1 MSKLLARILLAAVLI
16 GPATSLAAPAS
27 RPVHADEILACN
39 QADPAGMDARW
50 RSVSA
55 IAPNSQLLPQE
66 RWTDSASRFHTR
78 LDADAWNDLPEKV
91 TRNILVNQALAFGNA
106 AYSIGTGLVQF
117 AADFDVLCSGAP
129 QADQAASMLGR
140 TVLSS
145 SVLVLVFVAGVV
157 LLVWRAAQ
165 GSEKPWKKAGRMA
178 LTLGILG
185 GMTFAA
191 GQSTPSVS
199 GAGSLGRGSPG
210 WFMDR
215 ANALI
220 TSAGSLGPGALQS
233 SIDASGAEIDA
244 AASQSVVAPDCTV
257 YIDSLRQQYASS
269 ASSRTPLVRYK
280 ASVALTMSS
289 MWEQSGMRVWEI
301 AQFGYTDAGR
311 RVGCRLLEDFAGTPS
326 NEQRERTIANCAGA
340 CAGDPSVATFEMDS
354 NKAQDW
360 ALIAWASCRSTG
372 GGWAITDEFRSVFE
386 DEAAAIEACATAW
399 SSGERQPDN
408 GTPSFNFENE
418 TEIRE
423 ATAEAPAAR
432 QFLLNFQGH
441 ASSAALAASIGFVIS
456 SVLVMLCFGALAFA
470 VIVGKML
477 VVAMI
482 PMLIIA
488 LAMSLWPGRADD
500 AKVAKIGKY
509 AFGAMVF
516 SMMYYFLLAL
526 VALLSGII
534 ATAGA
539 SALGEGSLLGSLW
552 IGLAPVISIVVLN
565 MMIKGAG
572 MPSPFKPTAALGY
585 AAALAGTGAAV
596 GVGIDRALSGLRR
609 SAERSMHYRRRDKQN
624 ARRFDAATSRGN
636 GSVSS
641 HDRPTG
647 SGGMGASPTS
657 SRRHDAADG
666 TARTQSPDRRPR
678 TGDVPAAE
686 SATPESG
693 NEPTTP
699 IPLAGPNASDPEPA
713 PETASTPRPPVVDYG
728 RRRGLFESKIES
740 GLEAAA
746 KKLYLGAPGRA
757 AREARQV
764 AATLRGSDRRVV
776 SSRPVVAAAAAATAA
791 GTLAGYSARK
801 AAARTRQAADVKDP
815 RKAAR
820 VVRTGVKAAA
830 FGATMAATG
839 GLAIPAA
846 AAAWGAG
853 KASRKVIDRGVPRVV
868 AARAEH
874 ERNER
879 ARVESVADRHRSSL
893 PTPQAPATEVPHGS
907 TSLLQPG
914 QSSMEGAVEGSG
926 PDTIMPMTPEP
937 PDASHAG

>member
-233 SIDASGAEIDA
+233 SIDASGAQIDA

-326 NEQRERTIANCAGA
+326 NEQRERTIENCAGA

-360 ALIAWASCRSTG
+360 ALITWASCQSTG

-386 DEAAAIEACATAW
+386 DEAAAIEQCAAAW
-399 SSGERQPDN
+399 SSGERALP
-408 GTPSFNFENE
+408 GETPSFNFENE

-596 GVGIDRALSGLRR
+596 GVGIDRTLSGLRR
-609 SAERSMHYRRRDKQN
+609 SAERSMYYRRRDKRFERQVGT
-624 ARRFDAATSRGN
+624 ARRPD
-636 GSVSS
+636 SVPS
-641 HDRPTG
+641 HDRPAG

-699 IPLAGPNASDPEPA
+699 IPLAGPNASDPKPA
-713 PETASTPRPPVVDYG
+713 PETASAPRPPVVDYG

-746 KKLYLGAPGRA
+746 KKLHLGAPGRA

-801 AAARTRQAADVKDP
+801 AAARTRQATDVKDP

-853 KASRKVIDRGVPRVV
+853 KASRKVIDRQVPRVV

-879 ARVESVADRHRSSL
+879 ARVESVASRHRSQRPVPGDPTAEAQHG
-893 PTPQAPATEVPHGS
+893 PTPLP
-907 TSLLQPG
+907 QPG
-914 QSSMEGAVEGSG
+914 PPSTDRAAESSG
-926 PDTIMPMTPEP
+926 PDPILPMTPERP
-937 PDASHAG
+937 GTPHAG